1 MIDIDKLLMD
11 AKRKEE
17 QVVLNLEIAILEAFI
32 IALES
37 IKNGIREELENAS
50 IQQETNATDGL

>member
-37 IKNGIREELENAS
+37 IKKDREKKGKDEVY
-50 IQQETNATDGL
+50 

>member
-50 IQQETNATDGL
+50 IQQETNATDGI